1 MSRESD
7 SSSSGARKGS
17 GAAAYPPGTP
27 PYGSRQYPSPNPTQ
41 EAQQGGSGDGEARAA
56 ARPEEPKT
64 ETTLTT
70 RIKINI
76 PGSRPIPPV
85 VMRTPVGEEG
95 VPGPRSADDAES
107 AGDAARPGPAPA
119 AGPGAAGAARGEQPE
134 KPEKKEERTSDWF
147 APRKPKG
154 GASTTGSSPKPP
166 APPTSA
172 TQPGATQS
180 GSVPSGSV
188 PSGSGPSR
196 SAPETTQQF
205 PVAEATQPIPTVE
218 SGQPFP
224 GSDFS
229 APQTTQQFPAV
240 SQDGGPAADLPYF
253 TDTPQGGF
261 PGAPEPSGPTTGPV
275 TGEMRL
281 PTRAPGATRPPAA
294 GGGGLAA
301 QPPTPPNGS
310 PRSGSPGATTGAS
323 PAPSAGPLGGLG
335 GKPGQDSATTPP
347 IFRDPD
353 PTPGGGVP
361 AEHVSGETLVSGIPV
376 VPPTG
381 NRPGSPFP
389 PAGSGTDAP
398 APAAEDATPPS
409 GPKPPAAPAAARP
422 KKKGRSKLVMAV
434 GALVVLGGIAYG
446 AGLVMNHADVPNGT
460 TVLGVDIGGTS
471 KETAV
476 QKLDTALEG
485 RTTAPLKVSVDGQQ
499 KEIKPS
505 VAGLTLDTEAT
516 VRGVAGRDYNPVTVI
531 GSLFGGTH
539 QAEPVVTIDEEKLK
553 DALERLAGTSGTARE
568 GTIKFEP
575 GKAVAVYGKAGKAL
589 DVDKAVAAVDE
600 AFRQRAATGQNK
612 VITLPVVTKQPQIS
626 NAEVDRKMRTF
637 AKPAM
642 SAMVKVQTDPAHS
655 LPLSPQN
662 SLWKVLSMRVVDGKL
677 VEHYNLKALKELY
690 GGFFDGVLI
699 ERGNGSKQPVAPTD
713 VAVALAKALQ
723 GKTPAERIGI
733 IQTNGN

>member
-7 SSSSGARKGS
+7 SSSSGTRKGS

-41 EAQQGGSGDGEARAA
+41 EAQGSGDGEARAA
-56 ARPEEPKT
+56 AKPEEPKT

-70 RIKINI
+70 RIRINI

-95 VPGPRSADDAES
+95 VPNQRSADDPEGADGP
-107 AGDAARPGPAPA
+107 AGPDAAP
-119 AGPGAAGAARGEQPE
+119 AGPGAAGPARGEHGEPPAN
-134 KPEKKEERTSDWF
+134 KPEKKKEDRTSDWF
-147 APRKPKG
+147 APRKGKG
-154 GASTTGSSPKPP
+154 NSTTGSTPLPP
-166 APPTSA
+166 VP
-172 TQPGATQS
+172 PGAT
-180 GSVPSGSV
+180 PSGPGPAAAEPFAAEPFGAGAFAPEASAA
-188 PSGSGPSR
+188 PSAAETTQPFPAPDFSAPASPF

-205 PVAEATQPIPTVE
+205 PAP
-218 SGQPFP
+218 SP
-224 GSDFS
+224 G
-229 APQTTQQFPAV
+229 
-240 SQDGGPAADLPYF
+240 ADLPYF
-253 TDTPQGGF
+253 TDTPHSGF
-261 PGAPEPSGPTTGPV
+261 PGVAEPSGPTTGPV

-281 PTRAPGATRPPAA
+281 PTRSPGATQPPF
-294 GGGGLAA
+294 GGGAGLAG

-310 PRSGSPGATTGAS
+310 PLSGSLGATTGAS
-323 PAPSAGPLGGLG
+323 PAPSAGPFDGLG
-335 GKPGQDSATTPP
+335 GKPGPGSAAAPP
-347 IFRDPD
+347 LFRDPD

-376 VPPTG
+376 VPPAG

-389 PAGSGTDAP
+389 PPGTGTAAPAPSEEADAP
-398 APAAEDATPPS
+398 AS
-409 GPKPPAAPAAARP
+409 SPKPPAAPAAARP
-422 KKKGRSKLVMAV
+422 KKKGRSKLVLLV
-434 GALVVLGGIAYG
+434 GALVVIGGIAYG

-499 KEIKPS
+499 KQIKPS

-516 VRGVAGRDYNPVTVI
+516 VRSVAGRDYNPITVI

-539 QAEPVVTIDEEKLK
+539 QADPVVTVDEEKLK

-568 GTIKFEP
+568 GTIEFKP
-575 GKAVAVYGKAGKAL
+575 GKAVAVYGKAGKGL
-589 DVDKAVAAVDE
+589 DVDKAVAAVDQ
-600 AFRQRAATGQNK
+600 AFRQRAATGENK

-637 AKPAM
+637 AQPAM
-642 SAMVKVQTDPAHS
+642 SDLVKVQTDPAHS

-662 SLWKVLSMRVVDGKL
+662 SLWKVLSVRAVDGKL
-677 VEHYNLKALKELY
+677 VEHIDLNALKGLY

-699 ERGNGSKQPVAPTD
+699 QRGNGSKQPVAPTD
-713 VAVALAKALQ
+713 VAVALRQALK

-733 IQTNGN
+733 IETNGN